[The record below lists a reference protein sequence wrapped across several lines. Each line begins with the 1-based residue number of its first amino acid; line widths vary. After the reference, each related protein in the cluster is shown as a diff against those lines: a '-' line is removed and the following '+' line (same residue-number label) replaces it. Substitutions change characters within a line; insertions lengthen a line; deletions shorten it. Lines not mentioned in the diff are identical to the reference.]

1 MLLAACDNAVLMNK
15 RASYVVKGDAH
26 SVLYPVSVTRDSEDV
41 HIQMRDEAPVPEVV
55 SFDAAGRAEPFNFAV
70 SGHMLVMP
78 GKFDRIELRHQ
89 GDAPVDI
96 ISGDM
101 VR

>member
-1 MLLAACDNAVLMNK
+1 MSLAACDNAVQMNQ
-15 RASYVVKGDAH
+15 RTSYIVKGDAH
-26 SVLYPVSVTRDSEDV
+26 SMLYPLSVTRDSEDV

-55 SFDAAGRAEPFNFAV
+55 SFDSAGRAEPFNFAV
-70 SGHMLVMP
+70 TGHMLVMP

-89 GDAPVDI
+89 GAAPIDI
-96 ISGDM
+96 ISGDT